1 MVASMFRT
9 RVTTRQVYALGALAA
24 VLFGYD
30 NGIIGAALLFIPRD
44 MPLTPWQKG
53 AVVSATVFG
62 AMLGAL
68 GSGPAADRQG
78 RQRILLAA
86 GVVFTVGALGAGAA
100 ATVNMLVAFRF
111 ILGLGIG

>member
-44 MPLTPWQKG
+44 LPLTPWQKG

-62 AMLGAL
+62 AMGRA
-68 GSGPAADRQG
+68 GSGSCWLPGWCSPLELWVPASR
-78 RQRILLAA
+78 RPS
-86 GVVFTVGALGAGAA
+86 TC
-100 ATVNMLVAFRF
+100 
-111 ILGLGIG
+111 